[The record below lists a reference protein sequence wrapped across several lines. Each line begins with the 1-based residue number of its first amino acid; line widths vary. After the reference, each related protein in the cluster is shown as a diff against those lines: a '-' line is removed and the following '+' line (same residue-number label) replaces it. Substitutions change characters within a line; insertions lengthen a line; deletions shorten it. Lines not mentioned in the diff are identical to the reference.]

1 MEMQLKVV
9 YIPLYEIFGILTK
22 AGGKKLSIGSLPRI
36 HTTLHWSNTSLILD
50 VDNHYATITQYHEKE
65 ILFVHIFCYCM
76 F

>member
-1 MEMQLKVV
+1 MQLKVV

-36 HTTLHWSNTSLILD
+36 HTTLHLSNTSLILD